1 MNKQLIELIINA
13 LSNGAEMH
21 AYDLY
26 ELCERDGYKRGT
38 YTSYISMMKKAGYLR
53 RVKPRVYA
61 IGKMASTTT
70 IDHNLR
76 RLSLHKKHFAP
87 TPEQK
92 KALKMEPLPAEP
104 FVSKSTQIIDAI
116 GVLKSYG
123 IKVTLEF

>member
-76 RLSLHKKHFAP
+76 RLSMHNKQFAP
-87 TPEQK
+87 TPE
-92 KALKMEPLPAEP
+92 
-104 FVSKSTQIIDAI
+104 
-116 GVLKSYG
+116 
-123 IKVTLEF
+123 